1 MLRFNGS
8 PFAYLK
14 PAGGFLHGNG
24 LAINAQRTKLP
35 ENFFAFGKLVSI
47 PQGFTDAYRAVVPSL
62 SKTDNLRVVLCGEGT
77 VSSTREGI
85 GSLATVVSG
94 EGTLTPD
101 SELGATLSA
110 VVVGVGSLQ
119 GTARGVGSL
128 AVTIDAGARPSAFDI
143 AQEVWQGQ
151 KANYNAPGTRGNA
164 LNSAG
169 SAGDPWSTN
178 LESGSYPPGSAGYIM
193 LNMDPEQLA
202 NLILTDPRF
211 LTVAKF
217 LGLKD

>member
-14 PAGGFLHGNG
+14 PAGGFLSGNG

-62 SKTDNLRVVLCGEGT
+62 SKTDNLRVVLCGDGLVNGT
-77 VSSTREGI
+77 VGGL

-128 AVTIDAGARPSAFDI
+128 AATIDAGARPSAFDI
-143 AQEVWQGQ
+143 MQEVWQA
-151 KANYNAPGTRGNA
+151 KATGFPDPTTMGGKVNAAGT
-164 LNSAG
+164 
-169 SAGDPWSTN
+169 AGDPWSADI
-178 LESGSYPPGSAGYIM
+178 SGYPPGTAGYA
-193 LNMDPEQLA
+193 LYSLDPQELA
-202 NLILTDPRF
+202 NAIMNDPRL